1 MKKIINNIIE
11 ILMLLINIVFVYYLI
26 KLNIIPTLYLVI
38 IIGIIAILNII
49 SWILLS
55 KGKVALIFG
64 YILLAINLIISCSYN

>member
-38 IIGIIAILNII
+38 IIGIIAILNIV

-55 KGKVALIFG
+55 KEK
-64 YILLAINLIISCSYN
+64 LL